1 MFQQRGFGVAI
12 ALLIAATIF
21 RSVVLER
28 DARAR

>member
-12 ALLIAATIF
+12 ALLIAATII